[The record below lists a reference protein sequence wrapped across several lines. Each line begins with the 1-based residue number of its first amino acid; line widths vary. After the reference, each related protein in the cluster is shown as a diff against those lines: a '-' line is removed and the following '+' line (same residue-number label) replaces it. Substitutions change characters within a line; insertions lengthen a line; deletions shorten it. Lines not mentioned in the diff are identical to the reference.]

1 MALPKKPLI
10 KKFLMA
16 LPNSP
21 SGIIDCHW
29 PKKKKKTYGG
39 NQKVFIFG
47 SISWSII
54 HKPNGQDTT
63 KKLKN

>member
-29 PKKKKKTYGG
+29 PKKKNKKPME
-39 NQKVFIFG
+39 V
-47 SISWSII
+47 
-54 HKPNGQDTT
+54 T
-63 KKLKN
+63 KKCLSLVLFPGPSSINQMVKTLQKN